1 MRKRNIIIFG
11 IFLLIVLFF
20 TGCSSDASAKK
31 EPIKFADAGWES
43 ARFHNEVAGIII
55 EEGYGYKTEEVTGST
70 AAIMTG
76 IENNDIDVHMEI
88 WSENV
93 MDIYEPGLEEGY
105 YIKQSVNFD
114 DNFQG
119 LYVPTYVIEGD
130 PERGIEP
137 MAPDLKYITDLPDY
151 WELFKDPEDDSKGR
165 VIGSI
170 SGWTVD
176 EILFDGFEHYNLDES
191 YNYFRPGSESAI
203 SISLASAYEK
213 GEPWIGYNYE
223 PNWVMGKYDM
233 TPILEEDPE
242 GPLQSIGAQDIDI
255 ITNDSLPERAPDVV
269 EFLQNYETSS
279 DIANEALVFIEEDE
293 ATANEAAIKFLK
305 ENEDL
310 WTQWVS
316 DEVVEKVQKAIK

>member
-1 MRKRNIIIFG
+1 MRRDKMRKRNIIIFV

-20 TGCSSDASAKK
+20 TGGSWDACAKK
-31 EPIKFADAGWES
+31 EPIQFGDGGWES
-43 ARFHNEVAGIII
+43 ARFHNEGACIII

-151 WELFKDPEDDSKGR
+151 WELFKDQIGR
-165 VIGSI
+165 AHV
-170 SGWTVD
+170 
-176 EILFDGFEHYNLDES
+176 
-191 YNYFRPGSESAI
+191 
-203 SISLASAYEK
+203 
-213 GEPWIGYNYE
+213 
-223 PNWVMGKYDM
+223 
-233 TPILEEDPE
+233 
-242 GPLQSIGAQDIDI
+242 
-255 ITNDSLPERAPDVV
+255 
-269 EFLQNYETSS
+269 
-279 DIANEALVFIEEDE
+279 
-293 ATANEAAIKFLK
+293 
-305 ENEDL
+305 
-310 WTQWVS
+310 
-316 DEVVEKVQKAIK
+316 